1 MGEARAVHSETWGG
15 WGIGM
20 RGYDDK
26 GVFQLADMELSQ
38 HDRVLHLLYAAVLDS
53 DKWVEVL
60 HEMRALFAA
69 NSLTLILREPS
80 ADDPG
85 LLIWVGNIAGEDV
98 VRFVPARQFA
108 TSFINLLADHVYT
121 IADLMEV
128 SAWRGSGYFLHWC
141 APHDVFHVMLVDIL
155 TAGAGRLPLRITRRE
170 SEPAFSAQD
179 RARCQVLLPHLRQ
192 ALQMHNERQRQESL
206 GGLFSSAI
214 GRLSVGVIVLDA
226 RGRVFDQNLMAAQ
239 MLASGDGLK
248 LVSGGLEAFYP
259 SDNRAL
265 QNLIRG
271 AFAHH
276 ASGVPALVD
285 AVSIARP
292 SGQLSL
298 GVVAEV
304 VPPGEHAS
312 DRGKPVAVLY
322 VRDPSSPTLASAGA
336 IRQLFNLTPSE
347 TALALKLVDGASLEE
362 VAEELSIRRNTARAH
377 LRSIFS
383 KTGVRR
389 QTELVRILL
398 NSVAPLRA
406 VD

>member
-1 MGEARAVHSETWGG
+1 MSV
-15 WGIGM
+15 
-20 RGYDDK
+20 YDDK
-26 GVFQLADMELSQ
+26 GLFRAAGMDLAH
-38 HDRVLHLLYAAVLDS
+38 HDHIVRLLYAAVLDS
-53 DKWVEVL
+53 RKWVEAL
-60 HEMRALFAA
+60 HEMRAVFAA
-69 NSLTLILREPS
+69 NFLTLILRDAS
-80 ADDPG
+80 TDDPG
-85 LLIWVGNIAGEDV
+85 LLVWVGDGAGEDA
-98 VRFVPARQFA
+98 VRFAPSRQFA
-108 TSFINLLADHVYT
+108 TPFVNLCADQVYT
-121 IADLMEV
+121 VDDLMGV
-128 SAWRGSGYFLHWC
+128 SEWRGSAYFQHWC
-141 APHDVFHVMLVDIL
+141 VPHDIFHVMSVDIS
-155 TAGAGRLPLRITRRE
+155 TVGAGRLPLRITRCE
-170 SEPAFSAQD
+170 TAPAFSAQD

-192 ALQMHNERQRQESL
+192 ALQMHNERQRQASL

-226 RGRVFDQNLMAAQ
+226 SGRVFDQNLMARE

-271 AFAHH
+271 AFVHYAL
-276 ASGVPALVD
+276 GEPTLVD

-298 GVVAEV
+298 GVVVEV
-304 VPPGEHAS
+304 LPPGELAGG
-312 DRGKPVAVLY
+312 RGKPVAVLY
-322 VRDPSSPTLASAGA
+322 VRDPGSPTLASAGV
-336 IRQLFNLTPSE
+336 IRQLFNLTPTE
-347 TALALKLVDGASLEE
+347 TTVALKLADGASLEE
-362 VAEELSIRRNTARAH
+362 VAEEMHIRRNTARAH

-406 VD
+406 EL